1 MPFPG
6 KTLAV
11 LITLALLTGCS
22 GFQFPGVHRIDVQ
35 QGNII
40 TQEMIDQLRPGMTK
54 SQVRFIM
61 GTPLV
66 SDSFNP
72 QRWDYYYSLQPGE
85 SREKLQERVTIYFND
100 NDQLSH
106 FSGDFLPAAS
116 TRADG

>member
-1 MPFPG
+1 MPYLS
-6 KTLAV
+6 KTLAI
-11 LITLALLTGCS
+11 LIALALLSGCG

-66 SDSFNP
+66 TDSFNP
-72 QRWDYYYSLQPGE
+72 QRWDYYYSLQSGG
-85 SREKLQERVTIYFND
+85 RGDKAQERVTIFFDD
-100 NDQLSH
+100 NDRLSH

-116 TRADG
+116 TRSGS

>member
-1 MPFPG
+1 MPFIG
-6 KTLAV
+6 KTLAILAV
-11 LITLALLTGCS
+11 LALLPGCG

-66 SDSFNP
+66 TDSFNP
-72 QRWDYYYSLQPGE
+72 QRWDYYYSLQPGG
-85 SREKLQERVTIYFND
+85 RGDKTQERITIYFD
-100 NDQLSH
+100 DSDRLSH
-106 FSGDFLPAAS
+106 FSGDFLPSAS
-116 TRADG
+116 ARSTN